1 MYYDVGDSEALLQAV
16 RIKIEFLAPRVVQ
29 AKFREIAK
37 TITKPRFSIF
47 LAISR
52 TPKKMS
58 EPGAVSL
65 TFINVNATTN
75 LIFSF
80 LNLPAFIIMI

>member
-1 MYYDVGDSEALLQAV
+1 MYYDVGD

-58 EPGAVSL
+58 EPGVINSTKFGSCVSFMVK
-65 TFINVNATTN
+65 TKITR
-75 LIFSF
+75 I
-80 LNLPAFIIMI
+80 

>member
-1 MYYDVGDSEALLQAV
+1 MYYDVGD

-58 EPGAVSL
+58 EPGVIRYFQKLFYREKCMYNSRIDN
-65 TFINVNATTN
+65 FK
-75 LIFSF
+75 
-80 LNLPAFIIMI
+80 